1 MDRRPADTTLLQTPR
16 HVTEINSRYYG
27 LSRYYG
33 NVDTCRPPS
42 ATFPLFFS
50 LTIADTSFKI
60 LNHIIKSD
68 ITREENKE
76 TILQLGA
83 NMKISCLWPVFFS
96 VWLLIYRTDLFS
108 LVLRYY
114 GVSLLRTLDLPPR
127 LSAAMRIDCTECYLD
142 LK

>member
-1 MDRRPADTTLLQTPR
+1 MLLQTSR

-50 LTIADTSFKI
+50 LTIADTSFTI

-83 NMKISCLWPVFFS
+83 NMKISCLWPVFFFRLATYIPFQMFRDEPIYFLSYPGITESRYCGHWISPRGCPQRWELTVQS
-96 VWLLIYRTDLFS
+96 VIS
-108 LVLRYY
+108 
-114 GVSLLRTLDLPPR
+114 
-127 LSAAMRIDCTECYLD
+127 I
-142 LK
+142 